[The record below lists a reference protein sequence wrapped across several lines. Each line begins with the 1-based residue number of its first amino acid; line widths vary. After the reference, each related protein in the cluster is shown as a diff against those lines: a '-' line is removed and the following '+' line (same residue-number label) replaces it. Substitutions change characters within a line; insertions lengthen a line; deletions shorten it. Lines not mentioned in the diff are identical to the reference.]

1 MQDCTFSSAK
11 KKEAEMTRLGF
22 PDPVHF
28 SPASAGAIPTC
39 FLASTA
45 ILGARVMYQFYS
57 FINLYFQ
64 NFLKY
69 TCNIFKIK

>member
-1 MQDCTFSSAK
+1 
-11 KKEAEMTRLGF
+11 MTGLGF

-28 SPASAGAIPTC
+28 SPAYAGAIPMC

-45 ILGARVMYQFYS
+45 ILGARVMHQFYS
-57 FINLYFQ
+57 SINLYFQ
-64 NFLKY
+64 NFIKC